1 MKIIDLIKSYT
12 IDYDKEEHP
21 FLLFDLAHVN
31 ENDHTK
37 VLMGI
42 LKFNNC
48 QFLPSFVQA
57 IGAPELKSVFS
68 LPTDQKKAIG
78 NKGTGFIDLYF
89 ECENAKGA
97 IEKVIIENKIYGASD
112 TDCQLA
118 RYIATAINPEMSNDE
133 FKKTWEE
140 WKKDDNDPQFKE
152 EIFRNIHVVY
162 LTSDGTKKPKLTS
175 LPKYFGNSEDED
187 NVDFEAKHINY
198 YPINYLEN
206 IIPWLENDVLPQM
219 PYFDEGIAIAGIRQ
233 YIASLKA
240 MFSSKGNSDSIGKFV
255 GELPDADVERY
266 NQIIETMDLLKA
278 LSNVDSNK
286 NNNAEEVDRIKKEI
300 NKDEKIELKDLQLQ
314 PLIREL
320 RAAAIDI
327 FSRDGEELGE
337 DWKLYFT
344 PSFIC
349 LYKQSWADL
358 DTRKYSIP
366 SIYLCGD
373 QTNKFLT
380 GKHPNWRLQVDHLGN
395 NYEKFKDKVIEG
407 LNLGPVARFDIS
419 GFVKCDKP
427 KPAPKKSRIEYY
439 QSIIDNFESII
450 STIDEVVGKAA
461 EELKNN
467 SKDFNLQVFLLEK
480 LIEKWPIKSS
490 EEKV

>member
-140 WKKDDNDPQFKE
+140 K
-152 EIFRNIHVVY
+152 R
-162 LTSDGTKKPKLTS
+162 
-175 LPKYFGNSEDED
+175 
-187 NVDFEAKHINY
+187 
-198 YPINYLEN
+198 
-206 IIPWLENDVLPQM
+206 
-219 PYFDEGIAIAGIRQ
+219 R
-233 YIASLKA
+233 
-240 MFSSKGNSDSIGKFV
+240 
-255 GELPDADVERY
+255 
-266 NQIIETMDLLKA
+266 
-278 LSNVDSNK
+278 
-286 NNNAEEVDRIKKEI
+286 
-300 NKDEKIELKDLQLQ
+300 
-314 PLIREL
+314 
-320 RAAAIDI
+320 
-327 FSRDGEELGE
+327 
-337 DWKLYFT
+337 
-344 PSFIC
+344 
-349 LYKQSWADL
+349 
-358 DTRKYSIP
+358 
-366 SIYLCGD
+366 
-373 QTNKFLT
+373 
-380 GKHPNWRLQVDHLGN
+380 
-395 NYEKFKDKVIEG
+395 
-407 LNLGPVARFDIS
+407 
-419 GFVKCDKP
+419 
-427 KPAPKKSRIEYY
+427 
-439 QSIIDNFESII
+439 
-450 STIDEVVGKAA
+450 
-461 EELKNN
+461 
-467 SKDFNLQVFLLEK
+467 
-480 LIEKWPIKSS
+480 
-490 EEKV
+490 